1 MQLIV
6 EIPDDI
12 IARSI
17 NDTVELSLDIGR
29 KGTITEVYNQE
40 YGFRNLTFTSM
51 NCLNR
56 IDILKLKHKLEE
68 EEDNNESFIK
78 PKDIPIYDFSGVK
91 RID

>member
-1 MQLIV
+1 MQLVV

-12 IARSI
+12 VARSL
-17 NDTVELSLDIGR
+17 NDTIELLLEVNH
-29 KGTITEVYNQE
+29 KGIITEVYNQE

-56 IDILKLKHKLEE
+56 IDILKLE
-68 EEDNNESFIK
+68 EEDDNENFIK